1 MAARALG
8 LGKPE
13 GQGMKY
19 AALCAKTAVYPPL
32 IMITGAKKYHISSF
46 DYDNWYHGAKK
57 YHISAGRY
65 MIFFGMPLIMITGA
79 KKYHLA
85 IFNCGQTGGMSA
97 KSVLSSGMLGAK
109 VKICFI

>member
-13 GQGMKY
+13 GQGIKY
-19 AALCAKTAVYPPL
+19 VDLCAKSAVYPPL
-32 IMITGAKKYHISSF
+32 IMITC
-46 DYDNWYHGAKK
+46 
-57 YHISAGRY
+57 
-65 MIFFGMPLIMITGA
+65 A

-85 IFNCGQTGGMSA
+85 NFNCGQTGGMSA

-109 VKICFI
+109 VRKDLLHINFNLKTL

>member
-46 DYDNWYHGAKK
+46 DYDNLCQKA
-57 YHISAGRY
+57 SSC
-65 MIFFGMPLIMITGA
+65 
-79 KKYHLA
+79 HL
-85 IFNCGQTGGMSA
+85 Q
-97 KSVLSSGMLGAK
+97 L
-109 VKICFI
+109 

>member
-13 GQGMKY
+13 GQGIKY

-57 YHISAGRY
+57 YHISS
-65 MIFFGMPLIMITGA
+65 FDLI
-79 KKYHLA
+79 
-85 IFNCGQTGGMSA
+85 
-97 KSVLSSGMLGAK
+97 
-109 VKICFI
+109 